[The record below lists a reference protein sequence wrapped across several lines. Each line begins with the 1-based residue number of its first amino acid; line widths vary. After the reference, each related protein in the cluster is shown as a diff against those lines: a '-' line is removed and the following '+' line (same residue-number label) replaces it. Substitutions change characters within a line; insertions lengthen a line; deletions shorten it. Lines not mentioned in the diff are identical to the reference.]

1 MFACGELAA
10 MMRRRRILEVGSV
23 LRTPEERADAIK
35 DSDEVA
41 GMIQKRPPAWKRKG
55 TFVVSGEGR
64 YCLS

>member
-1 MFACGELAA
+1 

-41 GMIQKRPPAWKRKG
+41 GMIKNALPLGNGGAH
-55 TFVVSGEGR
+55 S
-64 YCLS
+64 